1 MPELSLVTPGRRSD
15 TGPVVW
21 AVAAVAGAGG
31 GVLLVRWFDGDH
43 TFVTHPVSVLAL
55 AAGAVVVAVLARRV
69 DGPTRVAL
77 QGLAACLSLYL
88 VLGGWATAA
97 PGPVA
102 AGLWSVGWVPPTAAL
117 AVVGL
122 THAGLPRWALG
133 LAAATA
139 AVTVAG
145 AVLARPVAPFTGV
158 ATAAPEAW
166 GSAAPGLTDALLL
179 VWNLLLVAAVGVVV
193 HRARRASVV
202 DRRRL
207 ARDAAL
213 TSTAICSVVCCLALA
228 VVREPGDVDPS
239 TGSVAYLVVVAAIP
253 VLVAHGVGRDDR
265 WVVRSVVALWATA
278 LTLIASI
285 AVVGAI
291 ATAAP
296 AALAACAV
304 TAVAAAATVGGIRW
318 FEDWTRPA
326 APRIVASP
334 VPELT
339 PRENDVLAGVA
350 AGRTNAGIAADL
362 FLSERTVE
370 QHLRSVFDKL
380 GLGGHGDS
388 NRRVRAAAVW
398 WRHQPAG
405 AAGESDGTMARP
417 S

>member
-1 MPELSLVTPGRRSD
+1 MW
-15 TGPVVW
+15 W
-21 AVAAVAGAGG
+21 AVGAVAGAGG
-31 GVLLVRWFDGDH
+31 GALLVRWFDGDR
-43 TFVTHPVSVLAL
+43 TFLTHPVSVIGLVV
-55 AAGAVVVAVLARRV
+55 GAVTVAVLARRV

-77 QGLAACLSLYL
+77 QALAASLAVYL
-88 VLGGWATAA
+88 VLGAWATTA

-102 AGLWSVGWVPPTAAL
+102 AGLWSVGWVPPTAGL

-122 THAGLPRWALG
+122 AHAGLTRWALG
-133 LAAATA
+133 LTAATA

-145 AVLARPVAPFTGV
+145 AVLARPVAPFAGI
-158 ATAAPEAW
+158 ATAAPQAW
-166 GSAAPGLTDALLL
+166 TTAVPGLADGLLIT
-179 VWNLLLVAAVGVVV
+179 WNLLLVGSVVV
-193 HRARRASVV
+193 VVRQARRASVV

-228 VVREPGDVDPS
+228 VLRDPGDVDPA
-239 TGSVAYLVVVAAIP
+239 TGSVAYLVVLAAIP
-253 VLVAHGVGRDDR
+253 VLVAHGVDQDDR
-265 WVVRSVVALWATA
+265 WVVRAVVALWVTA
-278 LTLIASI
+278 LTLIAAV
-285 AVVGAI
+285 AVVGI
-291 ATAAP
+291 IGTAAP

-304 TAVAAAATVGGIRW
+304 TAAAAGCVGLGLRR
-318 FEDWTRPA
+318 FEAWTRPA
-326 APRIVASP
+326 APRVVTVG
-334 VPELT
+334 VPGLT

-398 WRHQPAG
+398 WQHQPSG
-405 AAGESDGTMARP
+405 ATAEPTARP
-417 S
+417 SRTS